1 MIANCLSY
9 NSKDTFFYKA
19 AQRMQ
24 DHGGPLKLVW
34 AKCSG
39 YPSYPALVSE
49 CQCPLRTRLHT
60 QRVELPRPP
69 QDVLRAGERMQF
81 RSAEKLFLVHF
92 FDSRRSWQWLPRSK
106 MAPFG
111 INQTLDR
118 MKLKEA
124 RCSSIRKAVRLAFER
139 AMDHLNRVS
148 SEHELSGA
156 LAVTD

>member
-1 MIANCLSY
+1 FKMSCL
-9 NSKDTFFYKA
+9 
-19 AQRMQ
+19 
-24 DHGGPLKLVW
+24 
-34 AKCSG
+34 CSF
-39 YPSYPALVSE
+39 LVSPKLPT
-49 CQCPLRTRLHT
+49 QRTRLHT

>member
-1 MIANCLSY
+1 MKKKGRHHRPAVLKRDSSPIKPSPNRETLTYAE
-9 NSKDTFFYKA
+9 
-19 AQRMQ
+19 AQRI
-24 DHGGPLKLVW
+24 
-34 AKCSG
+34 
-39 YPSYPALVSE
+39 
-49 CQCPLRTRLHT
+49 
-60 QRVELPRPP
+60 VELEVDGRVHRLSIY
-69 QDVLRAGERMQF
+69 DKLDIMECNK
-81 RSAEKLFLVHF
+81 KLFLVHF